1 MNATRP
7 PVSSDDMA
15 LDLSRLIQAIGG
27 ALRWLLPLVLIVGGV
42 FFLALQLVPSKYKGE
57 AKVLIE
63 STDGKFPG
71 ATRGVEEERAL
82 LDAEGISSQVQ
93 LLMSADLGRR
103 VAKRLDLAAVP
114 EFRDAIAGSALDD
127 LFSLIGLSSDM
138 SRSSVEEKVLKHYY
152 ENLEIYRLEGSRVI
166 AVEYSAEDP
175 ELAAAVANTILDE
188 YIALQASAKRETT
201 EVAATAMEPQIQQ
214 LQREVQ
220 AARKAVADYRSR
232 ADLLVGKDNLT
243 LNQQQLADISSK
255 YSAAQAEKAE
265 AQAKADLLR
274 GLLNS
279 GGSFDTAS
287 DVLNSQLIQRLR
299 EQEVAIQSRIAE
311 LSITLLPNH
320 PQLKALNSQLAGYE
334 RQIRAEV
341 RKVLVGL
348 ENDAKVSSQQADA
361 LEKRLKELKAAA
373 ASSNADQVKLSEL
386 EREANAK
393 ASQLDTLMS
402 SFREADMRLRA
413 QALPADARIISR
425 ASIPVEPY
433 APKVL
438 AITIISALVTFVLG
452 CAYVILGEFLSGN
465 VLYPVGEE
473 GNAPMHPT
481 QVQMPGANWNGR
493 YEAGGPAAYSMT
505 GSFSGFDASRAAKMD
520 PESEVEEEE
529 PAAPRRSRRS
539 RNSGPEAA
547 GQRSAD
553 PMRQRADYDRETTP
567 DWGADTDYDDEWNA
581 VPAGMTDAADRIDG
595 RTVVLSVDEAEASQ
609 ALALELARKASGAG
623 DAVLFLEMFPEVDDP
638 RAAPGFSD
646 LVAGVSAFSKVIYR
660 DPESEVHI
668 IEAGRLP
675 IDDRSARSA
684 RFGKALEAVFQT
696 YDTVVVNLG
705 TIDGS
710 LASARLLGLAD
721 KILVTSAGGD
731 YGRELDSAANLLA
744 RNTGAPV
751 EVVRPA
757 NGRAAGRKSRKK
769 AGRAA

>member
-7 PVSSDDMA
+7 AVPSDDMA
-15 LDLSRLIQAIGG
+15 LDLSRLMQAIGG
-27 ALRWLLPLVLIVGGV
+27 ALRWLLPLVLIVAGG

-93 LLMSADLGRR
+93 LLMSADLARR
-103 VAKRLDLAAVP
+103 VAKRLDLSSVP
-114 EFRDAIAGSALDD
+114 EFKAAIAGSALND
-127 LFSLIGLSSDM
+127 LLSLIGLSSDTA
-138 SRSSVEEKVLKHYY
+138 RSSVEEKVLKHYY
-152 ENLEIYRLEGSRVI
+152 ENLQIYRLEGSRVI
-166 AVEYSAEDP
+166 AVEYSAQDP

-255 YSAAQAEKAE
+255 YSAAQAKKAE
-265 AQAKADLLR
+265 AQAKADQLR
-274 GLLNS
+274 GLLKS
-279 GGSFDTAS
+279 GGSLDTAS

-299 EQEVAIQSRIAE
+299 EQEVAIQSKIAE

-320 PQLKALNSQLAGYE
+320 PQLKALNSQLAGYKK
-334 RQIRAEV
+334 QIRSEV
-341 RKVLVGL
+341 RKVLAGL
-348 ENDAKVSSQQADA
+348 ENDAKVSDQQAAA
-361 LEKRLKELKAAA
+361 LEKRLKELKTAA

-452 CAYVILGEFLSGN
+452 CAYVILREFLSGN
-465 VLYPVGEE
+465 VLYPVEEE
-473 GNAPMHPT
+473 GNARLRPT

-493 YEAGGPAAYSMT
+493 YETGGSPAYSMT
-505 GSFSGFDASRAAKMD
+505 GSFSGFDA
-520 PESEVEEEE
+520 P
-529 PAAPRRSRRS
+529 PAARAEPQPDVVERELPLRRSRQG
-539 RNSGPEAA
+539 RNSGPAQA
-547 GQRSAD
+547 RS
-553 PMRQRADYDRETTP
+553 RTDYDRDIAP
-567 DWGADTDYDDEWNA
+567 DWVADTGYDEDWDAE
-581 VPAGMTDAADRIDG
+581 PAGMPEAAAPIEG
-595 RTVVLSVDEAEASQ
+595 RTVVLSVDQAEASQ
-609 ALALELARKASGAG
+609 ALALDLARKASEAG
-623 DAVLFLEMFPEVDDP
+623 DAVLFLEVFPEADDP

-660 DPESEVHI
+660 DSVSGVHI

-675 IDDRSARSA
+675 IDDQAARSA
-684 RFGKALEAVFQT
+684 RFGKALEAVFRT

-705 TIDGS
+705 TIDGT
-710 LASARLLGLAD
+710 LASARLLGYAD
-721 KILVTSAGGD
+721 RILVTSAGGD
-731 YGRELDSAANLLA
+731 YGQELNSAANLLA
-744 RNTGAPV
+744 HNTGAPV
-751 EVVRPA
+751 EVVKPA
-757 NGRAAGRKSRKK
+757 NGKPSGKKSRRG

>member
-1 MNATRP
+1 MNATRQ

-15 LDLSRLIQAIGG
+15 LDLSRLMQAIGA

-42 FFLALQLVPSKYKGE
+42 FFLALQMVPSKYKGE

-93 LLMSADLGRR
+93 LLMSADLARR
-103 VAKRLDLAAVP
+103 VAKRLDLAGVP
-114 EFRDAIAGSALDD
+114 EFKAAITGSSLDD
-127 LFSLIGLSSDM
+127 IFSLIGLSSDT

-188 YIALQASAKRETT
+188 YITLQASVKRETT

-279 GGSFDTAS
+279 GGSLDTAS
-287 DVLNSQLIQRLR
+287 DVLNSLLIQRLR
-299 EQEVAIQSRIAE
+299 EQEVAIQSKIAE

-320 PQLKALNSQLAGYE
+320 PQLKALNSQLAGYKK
-334 RQIRAEV
+334 QIRAEV
-341 RKVLVGL
+341 RKVLAGL
-348 ENDAKVSSQQADA
+348 ENDAKVSSQQAAA
-361 LEKRLKELKAAA
+361 LEKRLNELKTEA

-393 ASQLDTLMS
+393 ASQLDTLVS

-465 VLYPVGEE
+465 VLYPIAEE
-473 GNAPMHPT
+473 GGAPMRPT
-481 QVQMPGANWNGR
+481 QVQMPGANWNSR
-493 YEAGGPAAYSMT
+493 YEAGGPSAYSMT
-505 GSFSGFDASRAAKMD
+505 GSFSGFDAPPAAKVE
-520 PESEVEEEE
+520 PESQAEEEK
-529 PAAPRRSRRS
+529 PAGRRSRVS
-539 RNSGPEAA
+539 RNSGPTGA
-547 GQRSAD
+547 
-553 PMRQRADYDRETTP
+553 RQRADYDRDIAP
-567 DWGADTDYDDEWNA
+567 DWVPDTDSDDEWDA
-581 VPAGMTDAADRIDG
+581 TPAGMPDAANPTDG
-595 RTVVLSVDEAEASQ
+595 RTVVLSVDDAGASQ
-609 ALALELARKASGAG
+609 ALALDLARRASGAG
-623 DAVLFLEMFPEVDDP
+623 DTVLFLEVFPEVDDP

-660 DPESEVHI
+660 DPESGVHI

-684 RFGKALEAVFQT
+684 RFGKALEAVFRT

-721 KILVTSAGGD
+721 KILVTSAGRD
-731 YGRELDSAANLLA
+731 YGRELDSAASLLA

-751 EVVRPA
+751 EVIPPA
-757 NGRAAGRKSRKK
+757 DSKVPRKRSRRG